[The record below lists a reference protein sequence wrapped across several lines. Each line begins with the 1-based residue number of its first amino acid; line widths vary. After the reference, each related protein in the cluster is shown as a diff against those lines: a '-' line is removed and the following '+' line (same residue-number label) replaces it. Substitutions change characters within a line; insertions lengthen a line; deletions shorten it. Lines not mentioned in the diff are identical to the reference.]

1 MEEVPIEH
9 APDESSSRTLLDSR
23 SAQHDI
29 FYAYDPKFG
38 FPDTNQ
44 SRVRAGLEIS
54 KLEVGRGHSAE
65 EGLGGRIHS
74 CTS

>member
-44 SRVRAGLEIS
+44 SRGDTVAPF
-54 KLEVGRGHSAE
+54 AY
-65 EGLGGRIHS
+65 
-74 CTS
+74 